1 MGLINAK
8 DIITLDYAYLGKPF
22 CDTTVGAGLSLN
34 TLDYAHLA
42 KPFNG
47 NYSGIFD
54 ALGYIV
60 FGDDITFARY
70 ISDTF
75 YDSPGL
81 NDTTI
86 LSKVNIDTLPDTFDT
101 QDDCATLVKFLN
113 ELTHVIDI
121 DKILTPLFKYF
132 FTLSDILSIQ
142 ADVDGVIFFPFLLD
156 GELYFFDW
164 IVQGDHAFTV
174 SHVSDDITPIIIYN
188 LGSNVTWIDDSRI
201 AQLFNHDLTD
211 NPNFVQDFIYTI
223 LETLVDTTDVGD
235 FVTTLQHIL
244 DTLAD
249 TCNIQQSIQDKISWA
264 ITSVL
269 NFTDSSFTGKII
281 WGLADKLQLT
291 DTFNTIYQFY
301 ENVFIFLQNNL
312 DITGNRWFGHNID
325 DILQIQSQI
334 EHFGNAIEELKS
346 VIDVADT
353 WVKLLA
359 FQCALNE
366 LCNLLEQFYWVQ
378 QVSITDEF
386 NANDNVFQQLSF
398 KLEQAE
404 QFILAGEVTLA
415 QQALLVTLQ
424 ELIQIVPEL
433 KLDLQQIYNLLETLI
448 VDDRADTFIVPYFGA
463 GVSVNVPDT
472 TTTVLLYHPTL
483 GMGSASYPYVS
494 YTFNN
499 THKML
504 FSAGLGGVYQLT
516 KEKTNDT
523 AGLVLDMAYL
533 SSPTKKFLYDLYVDG
548 EITKPYQVKI
558 QTDMQQTTYTGQ
570 YKRLKIGKGLTGTK
584 LKFILQDIDAINE
597 LVFTPIE
604 SRRSK

>member
-22 CDTTVGAGLSLN
+22 CNTTVGAGLSLN

-54 ALGYIV
+54 ALGYII

-70 ISDTF
+70 ITDTF

-81 NDTTI
+81 NDIAI
-86 LSKVNIDTLPDTFDT
+86 LSKVNIDILPDTFET
-101 QDDCATLVKFLN
+101 QDDCATFIKFLN

-121 DKILTPLFKYF
+121 DKILTPLFQYF
-132 FTLSDILSIQ
+132 FTLSDIVNTQ

-156 GELYFFDW
+156 DELYFFDW

-188 LGSNVTWIDDSRI
+188 VGSNVTWSDDSRI
-201 AQLFNHDLTD
+201 AQLFGNELIDTS
-211 NPNFVQDFIYTI
+211 NFVQDFVYTI
-223 LETLVDTTDVGD
+223 LETLFDTTDFGD
-235 FVTTLQHIL
+235 FVTTLQHLL
-244 DTLAD
+244 DTLTD
-249 TCNIQQSIQDKISWA
+249 TCSIQQVIQEKISWA
-264 ITSVL
+264 ITSAL

-281 WGLADKLQLT
+281 WGLADKLQLN
-291 DTFNTIYQFY
+291 DTFNTIYHVY
-301 ENVFIFLQNNL
+301 ENVFIFLQHNL
-312 DITGNRWFGHNID
+312 DVTGNRWFGHNID

-346 VIDVADT
+346 VIDVSDT

-366 LCNLLEQFYWVQ
+366 LCNLLEQLYWVQ